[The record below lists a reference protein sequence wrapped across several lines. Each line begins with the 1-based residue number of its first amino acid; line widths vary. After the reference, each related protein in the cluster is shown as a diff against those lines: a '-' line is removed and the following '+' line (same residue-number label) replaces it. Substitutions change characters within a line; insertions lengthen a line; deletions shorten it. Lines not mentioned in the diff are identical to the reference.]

1 MVAKG
6 THVGGND
13 GGGQVLVQAQILV
26 RALERQLEDV
36 QGRELKG
43 RDLDVQEEVGAAN
56 KNRQQSLNV
65 YISLKV
71 YSN

>member
-26 RALERQLEDV
+26 GALERQLEDV

>member
-26 RALERQLEDV
+26 GALERQLEDV

-56 KNRQQSLNV
+56 KN
-65 YISLKV
+65 
-71 YSN
+71 

>member
-26 RALERQLEDV
+26 GALERQLEDV

-71 YSN
+71 